1 MNRIKEFK
9 EFVERYKPTKILFLS
24 DEQKSYMVADPCIM
38 ELCFTSVLTYEN
50 PNIIYLTGGASSMR
64 FNRVKF
70 VEFPKESTPDSV
82 RVKIYCLD
90 SRQKSGESTYTIV
103 LLQ

>member
-1 MNRIKEFK
+1 MNKIKEFK

-70 VEFPKESTPDSV
+70 VEFSEEPAPDGV

-90 SRQKSGESTYTIV
+90 NRQKSGESTYT
-103 LLQ
+103 LLMQ